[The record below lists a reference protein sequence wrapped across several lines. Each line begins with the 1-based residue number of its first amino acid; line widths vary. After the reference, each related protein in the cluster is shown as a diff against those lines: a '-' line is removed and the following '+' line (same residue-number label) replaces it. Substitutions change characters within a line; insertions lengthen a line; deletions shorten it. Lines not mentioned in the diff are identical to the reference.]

1 MNKLIGIFTFLI
13 CLALTNGNIDA
24 KGRLIVH
31 FDTINLN
38 YKRIGYIHGS
48 FFRWFFIKSF
58 APMICA
64 PYFLCPWS
72 QVDVSKFNEEIK
84 LSVYSIKC
92 A

>member
-13 CLALTNGNIDA
+13 CLALTNGNIDV
-24 KGRLIVH
+24 KSTLIVH
-31 FDTINLN
+31 FDTMNLN
-38 YKRIGYIHGS
+38 YKRIGNIHGS
-48 FFRWFFIKSF
+48 IISF
-58 APMICA
+58 SLKVSLFA

-72 QVDVSKFNEEIK
+72 QVDVSKFNEEII